1 MTTDKFSN
9 GPLPNDEA
17 LRRAAARLPDSIE
30 PARDLWPDIEAAL
43 ATASPQGVGNNPS
56 PTQPASAQA
65 AVAGSRW
72 MPTLAA
78 AASLG
83 AVALVVLASLRSGL
97 SPENGVPVADASKD
111 PAAVSAVPVSPVSV
125 TEEQKAMEE
134 DYLGPAFLRTRD
146 QLESSLDERLAE
158 LSPQTRQVVESNLR
172 QIEQSLAAIREALEL
187 EPDNT
192 SLHHLLTETSRQQ
205 LELLQQFNQITGQL
219 PEGVD
224 I

>member
-1 MTTDKFSN
+1 MTTDNFNN
-9 GPLPNDEA
+9 GPTPTDEA

-30 PARDLWPDIEAAL
+30 PARDLWPDIAKAIATGSEDGEAD
-43 ATASPQGVGNNPS
+43 ATPPPMQ
-56 PTQPASAQA
+56 ASAS
-65 AVAGSRW
+65 GSRW

-97 SPENGVPVADASKD
+97 APEQTPTVADV
-111 PAAVSAVPVSPVSV
+111 PEAAAPVSPVSPV
-125 TEEQKAMEE
+125 SEEQEATEE
-134 DYLGPAFLRTRD
+134 DDLLGPAFLRTRD
-146 QLESSLDERLAE
+146 ELESSLDERLAG

-172 QIEQSLAAIREALEL
+172 QIEQSLVAIREALEL

-205 LELLQQFNQITGQL
+205 LELRHL
-219 PEGVD
+219 PAVGR
-224 I
+224 